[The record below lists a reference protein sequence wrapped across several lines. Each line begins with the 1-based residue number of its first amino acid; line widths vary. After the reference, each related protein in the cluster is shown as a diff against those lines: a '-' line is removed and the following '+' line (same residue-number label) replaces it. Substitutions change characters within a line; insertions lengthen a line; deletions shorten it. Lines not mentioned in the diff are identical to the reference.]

1 MRITVRQADELYRRF
16 CRSDASLDGRV
27 LVAVRTTGIYC
38 LPSCRA
44 RKPKRENV
52 RFYFTRAEAEHDG
65 FRACCRCRP
74 EVQGGQRGI
83 EQAALRRW
91 LREMV
96 VSEAGIAQLA
106 RDNGSSP
113 SGLYRMFRRHLGHGP
128 QRARTE
134 ARLRSA
140 CEMLRTGRRNVA
152 EAAYEAGF
160 GSLATFYRWFRR
172 ATGITPSEFRRQ
184 AQPNSRERGSR

>member
-52 RFYFTRAEAEHDG
+52 RFYFTRAEAEHEG
-65 FRACCRCRP
+65 FRACRRCRP

-96 VSEAGIAQLA
+96 SSEAGIEQLA

-128 QRARTE
+128 RRARTE

-140 CEMLRTGRRNVA
+140 CEMLRAGRENVA